1 MGAFF
6 GYMVYRSL
14 TTRGHPLTCAKS
26 ERSRDTDPEENEPV
40 AFNDDDEQA
49 RRILS
54 LALEFMNSR
63 QAVSSTRIAQDI
75 YPGLTPDSFRKAFLR
90 DRKSLEDIGI
100 TLESE
105 RRAGGEAYWTADD
118 TASFAE
124 GTGLGI
130 EDALV
135 IDLACQPLLG
145 DPEFPLRDELR
156 FALAKIDTAFGDVS
170 YPAGQGV
177 LHDDKIVST
186 LRSCARSCHAVRM
199 TYTDAAGRSSERTI
213 APYGFYGIRGSLYLV
228 APRVEEGVV
237 VNGSTRVYNVARVSG
252 VREVTS
258 VSFSVP
264 SDFSIES
271 YRQLPFQLGPVACE
285 ATFEVP
291 VVEISEIERLSM
303 GRGRFSMGE
312 KDVTWTVDASNVGD
326 AASWAIANGLRPIA
340 PKELVDEWSARL
352 EGAIARVR

>member
-124 GTGLGI
+124 GTGLGV

-340 PKELVDEWSARL
+340 PKELVDEGSARL

>member
-1 MGAFF
+1 MGAYF

-124 GTGLGI
+124 GTGLGV

>member
-1 MGAFF
+1 
-6 GYMVYRSL
+6 MVYRSL
-14 TTRGHPLTCAKS
+14 TTRGQPLTCAED
-26 ERSRDTDPEENEPV
+26 ERSRDTDPEEDELV
-40 AFNDDDEQA
+40 AFNDDEQA
-49 RRILS
+49 RRLLS

-63 QAVSSTRIAQDI
+63 QAVSSTRIARDI
-75 YPGLTPDSFRKAFLR
+75 YPDLAPDSFRKAFLR
-90 DRKSLEDIGI
+90 DRRSLEDIGI

-118 TASFAE
+118 TKSFAE
-124 GTGLGI
+124 GTGLGV

-170 YPAGQGV
+170 YPAGPGV
-177 LHDDKIVST
+177 IHDDKIVST
-186 LRSCARSCHAVRM
+186 LRSCARSCHAAHM
-199 TYTDAAGRSSERTI
+199 TYTDAAGRSSERTV

-228 APRVEEGVV
+228 APRVEGGTVV
-237 VNGSTRVYNVARVSG
+237 DGSTRVYNVARVSG
-252 VREVTS
+252 VRVVSNVT
-258 VSFSVP
+258 FTVP
-264 SDFSIES
+264 SNFSIDT

-291 VVEISEIERLSM
+291 AAEASEIERLSM

-312 KDVTWTVDASNVGD
+312 KNVTWTVDASNVGD
-326 AASWAIANGLRPIA
+326 TASWAIANGLRPVA
-340 PKELVDEWSARL
+340 PKELVDEWRSRL
-352 EGAIARVR
+352 EGAIADVR

>member
-124 GTGLGI
+124 GTGLGV

-199 TYTDAAGRSSERTI
+199 TYTDAASRSSERTI

>member
-1 MGAFF
+1 MGAFL
-6 GYMVYRSL
+6 GNMVYRSL
-14 TTRGHPLTCAKS
+14 TTRGQPLTCAED
-26 ERSRDTDPEENEPV
+26 ERSRDTDPEENELV

-54 LALEFMNSR
+54 LALEFMNAR
-63 QAVSSTRIAQDI
+63 QAVSSTRIAKDI
-75 YPGLTPDSFRKAFLR
+75 YPELTPNSFRKAFLR

-118 TASFAE
+118 TTSFAE
-124 GTGLGI
+124 DAGLGV

-177 LHDDKIVST
+177 LRDDKIVST
-186 LRSCARSCHAVRM
+186 LRSCARSCHAARM
-199 TYTDAAGRSSERTI
+199 TYTDAAGRSSERTV

-228 APRVEEGVV
+228 APRIEEGAVID
-237 VNGSTRVYNVARVSG
+237 GSTRVYNVARVSG
-252 VREVTS
+252 VREVS
-258 VSFSVP
+258 SASFSVP
-264 SDFSIES
+264 SDFSIDD

-291 VVEISEIERLSM
+291 AAETSEIERLSM
-303 GRGRFSMGE
+303 GRGRFSVGE
-312 KDVTWTVDASNVGD
+312 NNVTWTVDASNVGD
-326 AASWAIANGLRPIA
+326 TASWAIANGLRPVA

-352 EGAIARVR
+352 EGAIADVR

>member
-124 GTGLGI
+124 GTGLGV

-213 APYGFYGIRGSLYLV
+213 APFGFYGIRGSLYLV
-228 APRVEEGVV
+228 APRVEEGAVV
-237 VNGSTRVYNVARVSG
+237 DGSTRVYNVARVSG

-291 VVEISEIERLSM
+291 AAAAAEIERLSM

-326 AASWAIANGLRPIA
+326 TASWAIANGLRPIA
-340 PKELVDEWSARL
+340 PKELVDEWSTRL